1 MYMVF
6 DEIVLKSK
14 LFGVF
19 FSSMNIMSKDDFLTD
34 MKNMRR
40 KVLRTP
46 KVLHHKVLE
55 TAVRI

>member
-1 MYMVF
+1 MYMYMVF

-40 KVLRTP
+40 KVL
-46 KVLHHKVLE
+46 HHKVLE